1 MTKKKLRGIPPI
13 SEIFTIFFLVFSRF
27 GLQSLNRAAIG
38 RAIAVPLFFPFPT
51 AAVGRVNAVLSTIAA
66 AIGRVSAVPSYVT
79 IFFKKIFF
87 LFRSGPKCRCR
98 PSE

>member
-1 MTKKKLRGIPPI
+1 MTKKKIARDSPY
-13 SEIFTIFFLVFSRF
+13 FRDFYDFFLVFSRF

-38 RAIAVPLFFPFPT
+38 RAIVVPLFSPFPT

-79 IFFKKIFF
+79 IFFKKIVFF
-87 LFRSGPKCRCR
+87 SFRT
-98 PSE
+98 